1 MPMKLAL
8 RIAALALA
16 AAASPV
22 SAQSIMAG
30 EWQITL
36 TQSGMPGAPA
46 ATAMQCVSGFQAA
59 DPGVIAR
66 RARPRADCTTTSAPA
81 EQGEYK
87 WTFDCPQ
94 SAMSGRGELHY
105 RATEMSGQIHS
116 STRIGGSSID
126 MTQDI
131 SAKRVGPCK

>member
-1 MPMKLAL
+1 MKSIRL
-8 RIAALALA
+8 ISALALA
-16 AAASPV
+16 GAAIPAA
-22 SAQSIMAG
+22 AQSIMAG

-46 ATAMQCVSGFQAA
+46 ATAMQCVSGMQAG

-66 RARPRADCTTTSAPA
+66 RARPRADCTTTSTPA
-81 EQGEYK
+81 GEGEYT

-94 SAMSGRGELHY
+94 SAMSGRGQMHY
-105 RATEMSGQIHS
+105 RSTEMAGEIHS
-116 STRIGGSSID
+116 STRVGGASID

>member
-1 MPMKLAL
+1 MRYLLLAVL
-8 RIAALALA
+8 LA
-16 AAASPV
+16 AAAPAR
-22 SAQSIMAG
+22 AQSIMAG

-46 ATAMQCVSGFQAA
+46 ATAMQCVSGPQTG

-66 RARPRADCTTTSAPA
+66 RARPRADCTTSSTPA
-81 EQGEYK
+81 GEGEYA

-94 SAMSGRGELHY
+94 SAMSGRGQMHY
-105 RATEMSGQIHS
+105 RSTEMAGEIHS

-131 SAKRVGPCK
+131 AAKRVGPCK